1 MILAKKRFSKYRNT
15 NTLRQRPPRCSKY
28 RNTNTLERRHV
39 ASLVP
44 TLHRFTEKKNAF
56 FCKKDLAKQ
65 KKVCY
70 NIPMMST
77 AQIDRLIEVNKQKFR
92 AHNVKLIEAERT
104 GNMMDMVRADNG
116 MRLAI
121 EAIEN
126 LQAMKA

>member
-1 MILAKKRFSKYRNT
+1 
-15 NTLRQRPPRCSKY
+15 
-28 RNTNTLERRHV
+28 
-39 ASLVP
+39 
-44 TLHRFTEKKNAF
+44 
-56 FCKKDLAKQ
+56 
-65 KKVCY
+65 
-70 NIPMMST
+70 MMSK

-92 AHNVKLIEAERT
+92 AYNVKLIEAERA

>member
-1 MILAKKRFSKYRNT
+1 
-15 NTLRQRPPRCSKY
+15 
-28 RNTNTLERRHV
+28 
-39 ASLVP
+39 
-44 TLHRFTEKKNAF
+44 
-56 FCKKDLAKQ
+56 
-65 KKVCY
+65 
-70 NIPMMST
+70 MMSK

-92 AHNVKLIEAERT
+92 AHNVKLIEAERA